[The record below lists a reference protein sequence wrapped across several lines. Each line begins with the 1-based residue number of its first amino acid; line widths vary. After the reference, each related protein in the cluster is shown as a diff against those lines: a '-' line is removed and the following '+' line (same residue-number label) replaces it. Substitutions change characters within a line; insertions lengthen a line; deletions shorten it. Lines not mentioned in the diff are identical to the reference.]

1 MVGLGGVAA
10 LAAVY
15 LWLAD
20 LIGRGGALAVLGI
33 VAVTFGGLIA
43 WAILERVRPP
53 TNH

>member
-1 MVGLGGVAA
+1 MVGLGGIAV
-10 LAAVY
+10 LAAAY

-20 LIGRGGALAVLGI
+20 FIGRDGALALLGV

-53 TNH
+53 ANH